1 MKHHVV
7 LFLGVVHTKLNT
19 VGKQRTAIANLPARL
34 AVKRRTREYQRRGFT
49 CFERVA
55 RLAIDINC
63 RNITSCL

>member
-34 AVKRRTREYQRRGFT
+34 AVKRRTREYQRRGF
-49 CFERVA
+49 
-55 RLAIDINC
+55 L
-63 RNITSCL
+63 L